1 MADHLPDPETSGALV
16 PPPRVPPVAVA
27 TSAPL
32 PPRRSSSD
40 VAWRKPRGLTAL
52 VTAALDG
59 LDALGDRIAGAAGL
73 R

>member
-1 MADHLPDPETSGALV
+1 MDDWTPETKPDGDLT

-32 PPRRSSSD
+32 PPRRLPSASPTRFD
-40 VAWRKPRGLTAL
+40 VRRLLAG
-52 VTAALDG
+52 ALDR
-59 LDALGDRIAGAAGL
+59 LDEIGDGIAKAVGI

>member
-1 MADHLPDPETSGALV
+1 MDEWDRETQSHGALT

-32 PPRRSSSD
+32 PPRPIRSTIRRRFDFGAFVNGALNYLDSIGD
-40 VAWRKPRGLTAL
+40 EIAVA
-52 VTAALDG
+52 V
-59 LDALGDRIAGAAGL
+59 GL